1 MPRIDHLKAAVV
13 DTHVWIWASA
23 GEKQA
28 AGMAAFKGAMIVSA
42 ISVWEVAMLESKG
55 RLRLKPD
62 PETWIYDN
70 LEAPVELE
78 PISPAISI
86 QSCQLPD
93 FHGDPADRIIVA
105 TAMELGLPLITA
117 DIEISD
123 WNKRYNQVQIMSPAG
138 S

>member
-23 GEKQA
+23 GDQRA
-28 AGMAAFKGAMIVSA
+28 AEMAKFKGTMIVSA
-42 ISVWEVAMLESKG
+42 ISVWEVAMLEKKG
-55 RLRLKPD
+55 RLSLKPD

-86 QSCQLPD
+86 QSCQLQD
-93 FHGDPADRIIVA
+93 FYGDPADRIIVA

-117 DIEISD
+117 DKEICD
-123 WNKRYNQVQIMSPAG
+123 WNNRDNHLQIMSPAG
-138 S
+138 